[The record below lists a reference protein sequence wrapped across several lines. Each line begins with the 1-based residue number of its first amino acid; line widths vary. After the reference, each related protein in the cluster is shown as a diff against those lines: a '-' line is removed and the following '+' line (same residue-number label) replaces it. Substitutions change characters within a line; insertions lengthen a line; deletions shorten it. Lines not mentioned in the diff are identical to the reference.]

1 MGILERVS
9 REFPHIEGVLAVNPA
24 SSLYLCKWG
33 QKTAPKK
40 PSHSMCRKFPRQ
52 IFPELKSTGAEKS
65 RRRKFPALKSLSAE
79 KYRCRKV
86 PVPKKSSAEK
96 SPCRKVHVSKRAH
109 VGMSRDIPDAEI
121 ALCQNVPVP
130 KIPCAENSPC
140 RKGPMPKRSRVEM
153 SICQNVCSAE
163 RCTCRNVPVM
173 KYLRRNDYCRNVL
186 CRKSLQAAVDTLRA

>member
-65 RRRKFPALKSLSAE
+65 RCRKFPVLKSLSAE

-86 PVPKKSSAEK
+86 PATKSPRVKTCTCRNVAGRPRCRNSSVPKCFGAET
-96 SPCRKVHVSKRAH
+96 SPCR
-109 VGMSRDIPDAEI
+109 
-121 ALCQNVPVP
+121 NVPVP
-130 KIPCAENSPC
+130 KRPHAE
-140 RKGPMPKRSRVEM
+140 
-153 SICQNVCSAE
+153 
-163 RCTCRNVPVM
+163 TFLCRNVHLP
-173 KYLRRNDYCRNVL
+173 KRLQRRTAHVPECSHDEISAP
-186 CRKSLQAAVDTLRA
+186 K

>member
-86 PVPKKSSAEK
+86 PVPNCTSAEK
-96 SPCRKVHVSKRAH
+96 YWCRKV
-109 VGMSRDIPDAEI
+109 
-121 ALCQNVPVP
+121 LLP
-130 KIPCAENSPC
+130 KKKPWAFYDLWI
-140 RKGPMPKRSRVEM
+140 RVWMMRQLEAII
-153 SICQNVCSAE
+153 SIYKFFIIHFINE
-163 RCTCRNVPVM
+163 P
-173 KYLRRNDYCRNVL
+173 L
-186 CRKSLQAAVDTLRA
+186 